1 MREVVREGGYPVSP
15 RAEVEGQLKNALA
28 ITISTGA
35 ILASTTSSASATG
48 PYGKIGGNEEGAL
61 SSEDLVAAY
70 KAISSGHV
78 FVKENFLSLSLSQQ
92 LQQDIQQRVQE
103 GKFKTSGL
111 TNRALGENQA
121 FDRKRDREISA
132 IDLNSDKTS
141 KAMELVGK
149 IVFVQSQLS
158 VALDRPS
165 MKSNDNMC
173 AHECYFSR
181 SLPGALLPRHV
192 DERHEE
198 IKGRKGWSTPSRRSI
213 SWLIYLSSGDVEGGE
228 LRSFPQTL
236 PVDGK
241 VGAND
246 GNLQVGWLAVVNE
259 SKTVPVFL
267 DCWRAGGSAASLYY
281 YSEGQGRLYITR
293 DFALRDELG
302 VLMPISSYENL
313 VNKTQFGEFFAVEDV
328 NRWHEGKIPTGSKLV
343 DIAPKRGT
351 FVAFD
356 SVSLPHQVLPVKKG
370 ERLALAG
377 WFHELQ
383 QEYPLQEKNA

>member
-1 MREVVREGGYPVSP
+1 MRDVVRDGGYPVSP
-15 RAEVEGQLKNALA
+15 RDEVKANLKNAIH
-28 ITISTGA
+28 ITTA
-35 ILASTTSSASATG
+35 FLASPASSASATG
-48 PYGKIGGNEEGAL
+48 PYGKIGDDEEGTL
-61 SSEDLVAAY
+61 SSGDLVAAY

-78 FVKENFLSLSLSQQ
+78 FVKENFLSLSLSKK
-92 LQQDIQQRVQE
+92 LQEDIQQRVQE
-103 GKFKTSGL
+103 GRFKTSGL

-149 IVFVQSQLS
+149 VVLNVQSQLS
-158 VALDRPS
+158 VVLDRPS
-165 MKSNDNMC
+165 LKSNMC

-198 IKGRKGWSTPSRRSI
+198 IKGSKGWSTPSRRSI
-213 SWLIYLSSGDVEGGE
+213 SWLIYLSSADVEGGE
-228 LRSFPQTL
+228 LRSFPQIL

-246 GNLQVGWLAVVNE
+246 GNLQVGWLTVVNG

-267 DCWRAGGSAASLYY
+267 DCWRADGLAASLYY
-281 YSEGQGRLYITR
+281 YSEGQGRRYITR

-302 VLMPISSYENL
+302 VLRPISSYENL
-313 VNKTQFGEFFAVEDV
+313 VNKTQFGDFFAVEDV
-328 NRWHEGKIPTGSKLV
+328 NRWHEGEIPAGSKLV
-343 DIAPKRGT
+343 DIAPYRGT

-356 SVSLPHQVLPVKKG
+356 SVSLPHQVLPVKNG